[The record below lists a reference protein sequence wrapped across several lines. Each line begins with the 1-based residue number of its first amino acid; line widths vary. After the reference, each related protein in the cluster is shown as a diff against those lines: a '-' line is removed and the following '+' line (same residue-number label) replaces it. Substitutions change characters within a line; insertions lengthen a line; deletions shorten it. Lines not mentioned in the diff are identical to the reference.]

1 MKLRKIFAGLL
12 VAVFVFGG
20 YLIVSKSYPVAL
32 VNSRPIALKFFEKDL
47 SASVNYYKKLLET
60 YRSGSSGAFSL
71 DSKTR
76 NEIKR
81 LLLEKLIEESLIR
94 SELEKRLSEKEI
106 KDIVGRKIEEAA
118 ANADLEK
125 GAEILY
131 GFSLEEFREKVL
143 APQAEREIL
152 EARLFLEKGPPVGGF
167 DDWLKKEKAAANV
180 MIFIGGFS
188 WNGEGVVV
196 K

>member
-1 MKLRKIFAGLL
+1 MKLRKILAGLL

-47 SASVNYYKKLLET
+47 SASVSYYKKILET
-60 YRSGSSGAFSL
+60 YQSSSSGAFSL

-76 NEIKR
+76 SEIKR
-81 LLLEKLIEESLIR
+81 SLLEKLIEESLIR
-94 SELEKRLSEKEI
+94 SELERRLSEKEI
-106 KDIVGRKIEEAA
+106 KDIVGRKIGEAA

-131 GFSLEEFREKVL
+131 GFSLEEFKEKVL
-143 APQAEREIL
+143 TPQAEREIL
-152 EARLFLEKGPPVGGF
+152 EARLFLEKENF

-180 MIFIGGFS
+180 MIFIGSFS

>member
-1 MKLRKIFAGLL
+1 MKVRKILAGLL
-12 VAVFVFGG
+12 AAVSVFGG
-20 YLIVSKSYPVAL
+20 YLIVSKTYPVAL
-32 VNSRPIALKFFEKDL
+32 VNSRPIALKSFEKDL
-47 SASVNYYKKLLET
+47 SASVNYYKKILET
-60 YRSGSSGAFSL
+60 YRGSSSGAFSL
-71 DSKTR
+71 DLKTR

-81 LLLEKLIEESLIR
+81 LLLEKLIEESLIH
-94 SELEKRLSEKEI
+94 SELERRLSEKEI

-131 GFSLEEFREKVL
+131 GFSLEEFKEKVL

-152 EARLFLEKGPPVGGF
+152 EARLFLEKENL

-180 MIFIGGFS
+180 MIFIGGFY

>member
-1 MKLRKIFAGLL
+1 MA
-12 VAVFVFGG
+12 AVFVFGG

-32 VNSRPIALKFFEKDL
+32 VNSRPIALKSFERNFF
-47 SASVNYYKKLLET
+47 ASVNYYKKILET
-60 YRSGSSGAFSL
+60 YQGGYSGAFSL

-94 SELEKRLSEKEI
+94 SELERRLSEKEI

-118 ANADLEK
+118 ANADLGK

-131 GFSLEEFREKVL
+131 GFSLEEFKEKVL
-143 APQAEREIL
+143 TPQAEREIL
-152 EARLFLEKGPPVGGF
+152 EARLFLENSSSVGGF
-167 DDWLKKEKAAANV
+167 ENWLKNEKAAANV
-180 MIFIGGFS
+180 MIFIGGLS
-188 WNGEGVVV
+188 WDGKGVIL

>member
-1 MKLRKIFAGLL
+1 MRKILAGLL
-12 VAVFVFGG
+12 AAVSVFGG
-20 YLIVSKSYPVAL
+20 YLVVSKSYPVAL

-47 SASVNYYKKLLET
+47 SASVNYYKKFLET
-60 YRSGSSGAFSL
+60 YRDGSSGAFSL
-71 DSKTR
+71 DLKTR
-76 NEIKR
+76 SGIKR

-94 SELEKRLSEKEI
+94 SELEKRLSETEI

-152 EARLFLEKGPPVGGF
+152 EARLFLEKENF